1 MARKRMSWRFLGA
14 RWGEFMAA
22 HQRVLQIVASLAL
35 LVMLSYLVVRIV
47 ATAAGANPVSFGL
60 LLAAEVLALIAT
72 ALYVFETWSVP
83 RLEQPEP
90 LPLSTD
96 IVIATYDE
104 PLTVLE
110 PTIVGSLR
118 VKGVGDVWVLDDGRR
133 EEVREYC
140 EEVGARYVT
149 RPSNEHAKA
158 GNINNALPLFTSELI
173 LVLDADHVP
182 ARNIIT
188 AMSGYFRDPRVAL
201 VQSPHNFR
209 NLDSAQHR
217 TPDRHEQSLFFRVL
231 QPARDRH
238 EASFWCGSSAL
249 IRVSALKQIGG
260 VATETVSEDLH
271 TTVRLQQRGH
281 RARYHNEV
289 LATGL
294 APHTIA
300 DFLLQRYRW
309 AQGTVQVLLSK
320 ESPIFGRGWAWLQ
333 RLHYVNNLIY
343 YLLPFQRL
351 AYVAVLL
358 LVLLMGWLPV
368 GTASIGFLVLI
379 AVSLVA
385 SNVASTGLAR
395 GMRDAT
401 EGTSYTWI
409 TAETHLRATINT
421 VLGIRIP
428 FRVTP
433 KALNALGLR
442 EKLVIL
448 RLPLVVIALL
458 AGAWILRAA
467 QQTWGSLP
475 FGLQLPGE
483 LTTLAFIAATAFVIL
498 EILMIAPSV
507 VRELARTQKRAL
519 WRFSVHLEGEAGGE
533 PVTVTDVHESGVSLV
548 GPNGLAQEGDAL
560 PLTLAAYPG
569 TDLPPINVVMSV
581 RRVIGTG
588 PHSVYGGPVTW
599 NTSDDRFGVVDLCY
613 AHLSH
618 EQATQPIARP
628 A

>member
-1 MARKRMSWRFLGA
+1 MARKRMTSRHLGA
-14 RWGEFMAA
+14 RWGEFMSS
-22 HQRVLQIVASLAL
+22 HQRVLQIVASVAL

-47 ATAAGANPVSFGL
+47 ATGSGANPISFSL
-60 LLAAEVLALIAT
+60 LLAAEVLALVAT

-83 RLEQPEP
+83 EVAAPEP
-90 LPLSTD
+90 LRLTTD

-110 PTIVGSLR
+110 PTIIGSLR
-118 VKGVGDVWVLDDGRR
+118 VKGVDRVWVLDDGRR
-133 EEVREYC
+133 DEVREYC
-140 EEVGARYVT
+140 EEVGAVYVT
-149 RPSNEHAKA
+149 RATNEHAKA
-158 GNINNALPLFTSELI
+158 GNINNALPRFTSELI

-238 EASFWCGSSAL
+238 ESSFWCGSSAL

-271 TTVRLQQRGH
+271 TTVRLQQRGY

-320 ESPIFGRGWAWLQ
+320 ESPIFGKGWARLQ

-358 LVLLMGWLPV
+358 LVLVMGWLPV
-368 GTASIGFLVLI
+368 GAASIGFLVLLG
-379 AVSLVA
+379 VSLVA
-385 SNVASTGLAR
+385 TNVASTGLAR

-448 RLPLVVIALL
+448 RLPLIIIGLL
-458 AGAWILRAA
+458 AGAWVLRAV

-475 FGLQLPGE
+475 FGVQLPGD
-483 LTTLAFIAATAFVIL
+483 LTTLAFVAATAFVIL
-498 EILMIAPSV
+498 EILTIAPSV

-519 WRFSVHLEGEAGGE
+519 WRFAVRLDGTAGGQ

-548 GPNGLAQEGDAL
+548 GPHALAEEGDEL

-569 TDLPPINVVMSV
+569 SDLPPINGVMSV
-581 RRVIGTG
+581 RRVIGNG

-599 NTSDDRFGVVDLCY
+599 NSTDDRFGIVDLCY

-618 EQATQPIARP
+618 EQATQTTPRLA
-628 A
+628 

>member
-1 MARKRMSWRFLGA
+1 MARKRVSWRFLGA
-14 RWGEFMAA
+14 RWGEFMSA

-47 ATAAGANPVSFGL
+47 ATAVGASPVSFGL

-90 LPLSTD
+90 LRLSTD

-271 TTVRLQQRGH
+271 TTVRLQQRGY
-281 RARYHNEV
+281 RVRYHNDV

-320 ESPIFGRGWAWLQ
+320 ESPIFGKGWAWLQ

-458 AGAWILRAA
+458 VGAWILRAA

-519 WRFSVHLEGEAGGE
+519 WRFSVHLDGEAGGE
-533 PVTVTDVHESGVSLV
+533 AVTVTDVHESGVSLV
-548 GPNGLAQEGDAL
+548 GPNGLAQEGDEL

-569 TDLPPINVVMSV
+569 SDLPPINGVMTV

-599 NTSDDRFGVVDLCY
+599 NSTDDRFGIVDLCY

-618 EQATQPIARP
+618 GQATHTTAPLA
-628 A
+628 

>member
-1 MARKRMSWRFLGA
+1 MARKRMSARYLGA
-14 RWGEFMAA
+14 RWGAFMASR
-22 HQRVLQIVASLAL
+22 QRLLQIFASMAL
-35 LVMLSYLVVRIV
+35 LVMLSYVVVRIV
-47 ATAAGANPVSFGL
+47 ATAAGANPISFGL
-60 LLAAEVLALIAT
+60 LLAAEILALIAT

-83 RLEQPEP
+83 EVEHPEP
-90 LPLSTD
+90 LRLTTD
-96 IVIATYDE
+96 IVIATFDE

-118 VKGVGDVWVLDDGRR
+118 VHGVDQVWVLDDGRR
-133 EEVREYC
+133 QEVKEYC

-149 RPSNEHAKA
+149 RDDNAHAKA

-217 TPDRHEQSLFFRVL
+217 TPERHEQSLFFRVL

-249 IRVSALKQIGG
+249 IRVSALRQIGG

-271 TTVRLQQRGH
+271 TTVRLQQRGY

-309 AQGTVQVLLSK
+309 AQGTVQVLLSR
-320 ESPIFGRGWAWLQ
+320 ESPIFGKGWAWLQ

-368 GTASIGFLVLI
+368 GTASLGFLLLI

-385 SNVASTGLAR
+385 SNLASTGLAR

-433 KALNALGLR
+433 KSLNALGLR

-448 RLPLVVIALL
+448 RLPLIVIGLL
-458 AGAWILRAA
+458 AGAWMLRAV
-467 QQTWGSLP
+467 QQVWGSLP
-475 FGLQLPGE
+475 FGVQLPGE
-483 LTTLAFIAATAFVIL
+483 LTSLAFVAATAFVLL
-498 EILMIAPSV
+498 EILTIAPSV
-507 VRELARTQKRAL
+507 VRELRRTQNRAL
-519 WRFSVHLEGEAGGE
+519 WRFVVQLEGEVGGE
-533 PVTVTDVHESGVSLV
+533 PVVVTDVHESGVSLV
-548 GPNGLAQEGDAL
+548 GPHGLAQAGKEL
-560 PLTLAAYPG
+560 PLTLAAPSDAG
-569 TDLPPINVVMSV
+569 LPPINGMMLV
-581 RRVIGTG
+581 RRVIGNG
-588 PHSVYGGPVTW
+588 PHSVYAGPVRW
-599 NTSDDRFGVVDLCY
+599 LSSGDRHGIVDLCY

-618 EQATQPIARP
+618 AQMTHST
-628 A
+628 

>member
-1 MARKRMSWRFLGA
+1 MS
-14 RWGEFMAA
+14 A
-22 HQRVLQIVASLAL
+22 HERALQSVALATL
-35 LVMLSYLVVRIV
+35 LVMFGYLVVRIV
-47 ATAAGANPVSFGL
+47 GTAQGANPVSFSL
-60 LLAAEVLALIAT
+60 LLGAEVLAVVAT
-72 ALYVFETWSVP
+72 ALFIFETWSVP
-83 RLEQPEP
+83 EVAAPEP
-90 LPLSTD
+90 LRLTTD
-96 IVIATYDE
+96 IVITTYDE

-110 PTIVGSLR
+110 PTIVGSL
-118 VKGVGDVWVLDDGRR
+118 GVHGVDNVWVLDDGCRD
-133 EEVREYC
+133 EVREYC
-140 EEVGARYVT
+140 HEVGARYVE
-149 RPSNEHAKA
+149 REDNAHAKA

-217 TPDRHEQSLFFRVL
+217 TPTRHEQSLFFRVL

-238 EASFWCGSSAL
+238 ESSFWCGSSAL
-249 IRVSALKQIGG
+249 IRLSALKQIGG

-320 ESPIFGRGWAWLQ
+320 ESPIFGKGWAWLQ
-333 RLHYVNNLIY
+333 RLHYLNNLVY

-351 AYVAVLL
+351 AYVVVLL
-358 LVLLMGWLPV
+358 LVLLMSWLPV
-368 GTASIGFLVLI
+368 GTASLGFLVLI
-379 AVSLVA
+379 GLSVLA

-401 EGTSYTWI
+401 EGVAYTWI

-448 RLPLVVIALL
+448 RLPLIVIFLL
-458 AGAWILRAA
+458 VGAWLLRAA

-475 FGLQLPGE
+475 GGVVLPGD
-483 LTTLAFIAATAFVIL
+483 LTPVAFVAATAFVIL
-498 EILMIAPSV
+498 EVATIAPSV

-519 WRFSVHLEGEAGGE
+519 WRFAVHVDGEAGGT
-533 PVTVTDVHESGVSLV
+533 PITVTDVHESGVALV
-548 GPNGLAQEGDAL
+548 GPHGLAVEGDDL
-560 PLTLAAYPG
+560 PLTLGTHPG
-569 TDLPPINVVMSV
+569 TDLPPISGVMSV
-581 RRVIGTG
+581 RRVIGSG

-599 NTSDDRFGVVDLCY
+599 NSDADRFGIVDLCY
-613 AHLSH
+613 AYLSH
-618 EQATQPIARP
+618 EQRTP
-628 A
+628 

>member
-1 MARKRMSWRFLGA
+1 MVG
-14 RWGEFMAA
+14 
-22 HQRVLQIVASLAL
+22 HQRVLQMLASVAL

-47 ATAAGANPVSFGL
+47 ATASGANPVSFSL
-60 LLAAEVLALIAT
+60 LLAAEVLALVAT

-83 RLEQPEP
+83 EVSAPEP
-90 LPLSTD
+90 LRLSTD

-118 VKGVGDVWVLDDGRR
+118 VKGVDKVWVLDDGRR

-149 RPSNEHAKA
+149 REKNEHAKA

-188 AMSGYFRDPRVAL
+188 AMSGFFRDPRVAL

-217 TPDRHEQSLFFRVL
+217 TPERHEQSLFFRVL

-238 EASFWCGSSAL
+238 ESSFWCGSSAL

-320 ESPIFGRGWAWLQ
+320 ESPIFGKGWAWLQ

-351 AYVAVLL
+351 AYVVVLL
-358 LVLLMGWLPV
+358 LVLLMTWLPV
-368 GTASIGFLVLI
+368 GTVSVAFLVLI
-379 AVSLVA
+379 ALSVLA

-433 KALNALGLR
+433 KSLNALGLR

-458 AGAWILRAA
+458 LLAWILRAT
-467 QQTWGSLP
+467 QEVWGALP
-475 FGLQLPGE
+475 FGFVLPGE
-483 LTTLAFIAATAFVIL
+483 LTSLAFAAATAFVVL
-498 EILMIAPSV
+498 EIATIAPSV

-519 WRFSVHLEGEAGGE
+519 WRFSVHLEGSADGT

-548 GPNGLAQEGDAL
+548 GPPELAEEGDDL
-560 PLTLAAYPG
+560 PLVLAAYPG
-569 TDLPPINVVMSV
+569 TDLPPISGVMSV
-581 RRVIGTG
+581 RRVIGG
-588 PHSVYGGPVTW
+588 GAHAVYGGPVKW
-599 NTSDDRFGVVDLCY
+599 STSEDRYGIVDLCY

-618 EQATQPIARP
+618 EQMTWTPPRLG
-628 A
+628 